1 MYLQEEEERRRQE
14 IEEGKLVVD
23 GNIGTWG
30 EEEIEKQI
38 AESRT
43 HQPDDDVKD
52 SKNDSSLNKGNGMI
66 LFVIYQKL
74 AV

>member
-1 MYLQEEEERRRQE
+1 M
-14 IEEGKLVVD
+14 D

-43 HQPDDDVKD
+43 HQPDGDAKD

-74 AV
+74 SVWNFMDHS

>member
-1 MYLQEEEERRRQE
+1 M
-14 IEEGKLVVD
+14 D

-43 HQPDDDVKD
+43 HQPDVDAKD

-74 AV
+74 SVWNFMDHS